1 MEAQI
6 KITGS
11 SNVDVMKRKDA
22 IEKVSKLSTEEL
34 SRLASLAESEK
45 ARSYLSSAMK
55 FQTLKTFL

>member
-22 IEKVSKLSTEEL
+22 IEKVLKLSTEEL
-34 SRLASLAESEK
+34 SRLASLADSDK
-45 ARSYLSSAMK
+45 ARSYLSSSIK